1 MKTFAKK
8 SISTL
13 KSLVS
18 VRKKHFGKIF
28 AVDGVS
34 FTKPKTDFRK
44 IFLKAPSSQNL
55 ENSGFWPIFHP
66 IFSYK
71 ESQFLIHQFRTF
83 FRKKLHSSIF
93 YRQFKKNSKQ
103 KG

>member
-18 VRKKHFGKIF
+18 VKKKHFGKIF

-34 FTKPKTDFRK
+34 FTKQKIDLRK
-44 IFLKAPSSQNL
+44 IFVKASSSQIL
-55 ENSGFWPIFHP
+55 ENSGFCPIFRP
-66 IFSYK
+66 NFSYK
-71 ESQFLIHQFRTF
+71 YTHNF
-83 FRKKLHSSIF
+83 
-93 YRQFKKNSKQ
+93 
-103 KG
+103 